1 MLREELGQQSKKGI
15 LEENEVESA
24 LAESGLFPLLRRNRP
39 FTMRE
44 WSKVSK
50 IISDKLPAFS
60 QLILSKKDVLDAEE
74 SKLCILF
81 RLHCTQKEI
90 CALTGMSQSNVSKH
104 ASQILMKLTNK
115 RGGSRMLV
123 HYLEEYC

>member
-39 FTMRE
+39 FTM
-44 WSKVSK
+44 
-50 IISDKLPAFS
+50 PAFS